1 MSQQFSLF
9 SGSPTEA
16 FRQWQN
22 KIPYA
27 YKDGVIRPLE
37 EIGMQIEDKSTE
49 ALIGLSYLSSLIPKA
64 QMAHKAIFELS
75 GSEARGAHFK
85 RSKNA

>member
-1 MSQQFSLF
+1 
-9 SGSPTEA
+9 
-16 FRQWQN
+16 
-22 KIPYA
+22 
-27 YKDGVIRPLE
+27 
-37 EIGMQIEDKSTE
+37 MQIEDKSTE